1 MTAGLESAIP
11 DHLAVERTRPRRGRN
26 GVTPPYPSFS
36 ARFRPSVRRVV
47 MAYYG
52 VQHPEDAPAG
62 IRSAAGDRL
71 AGLRSALTGTD
82 GAGSIDRAT
91 YVDEAGY
98 RTELLI
104 AYWDEPA
111 TYDRWCRS
119 TPSWTDPGGAVAGLG
134 FFAEVLRPSVERY
147 ETLFS
152 NDRLE
157 GVGRLADG
165 LSGEVFDHAY
175 WGGAR
180 DRLPLAQTD
189 DLEPEGTPSPARA
202 GALTRI
208 TPQDNLC
215 LIRSGQDWSET
226 EGEERAMYTDDVE
239 PVLRAGMDFLRDDG
253 TSVGCYANRYVRVC
267 DDAGQPLDKS
277 FGMSWWRS
285 LGDLDAWA
293 ASHPTHL
300 EIFGAAMRYLGTLGP
315 AARLRLYHEV
325 TVAAADEQSFE
336 YLDCHDRTGLLR
348 AGSPAATAPVAL
360 PGQVRDAT

>member
-1 MTAGLESAIP
+1 MTARLESAIP
-11 DHLAVERTRPRRGRN
+11 DHLVVERTRPRRGRE

-36 ARFRPSVRRVV
+36 ARFRPDVRRVV
-47 MAYYG
+47 MAYHG
-52 VQHPEDAPAG
+52 VQHPDDAPDG
-62 IRSAAGDRL
+62 IRDAARTRL
-71 AGLRSALTGTD
+71 AGLRDTLAGTD
-82 GAGSIDRAT
+82 GAGSVDRAT

-98 RTELLI
+98 RNDLLV
-104 AYWDEPA
+104 AYWDAPG
-111 TYDRWCRS
+111 TYDRWCSRA
-119 TPSWTDPGGAVAGLG
+119 PSWTDPDGAVPGLG

-157 GVGRLADG
+157 GIGRLAGG

-189 DLEPEGTPSPARA
+189 DLEPD
-202 GALTRI
+202 GAPVPVATGRRVRVA
-208 TPQDNLC
+208 PQHNLC
-215 LIRSGQDWSET
+215 LIRSGQDWTET
-226 EGEERAMYTDDVE
+226 EGEERTMYTDDVE
-239 PVLRAGMDFLRDDG
+239 PVLRAGMEFLRDDG
-253 TSVGCYANRYVRVC
+253 LSVGCYANRYVRVC
-267 DDAGQPLDKS
+267 DDEGQPIDKS

-285 LGDLDAWA
+285 LADLDAWA

-300 EIFGAAMRYLGTLGP
+300 EIFGAAMRYLGKLGP

-325 TVAAADEQSFE
+325 TVAAASEQSFE

-348 AGSPAATAPVAL
+348 AGSPACTGART
-360 PGQVRDAT
+360 